1 MKQKHII
8 LITQKDGTATQDRTE
23 QIYRLLKPGYRIT
36 ILDTYKFIRKRM
48 TFLLCS
54 NPNLVFVY
62 GLKNAQFRLKKSH
75 YPIIEA
81 MKLRAD
87 ALVHDILSLKPDCVI
102 CGVEEDMMTLHHPL
116 NDALKIYDLPTPFAD
131 EVNYGGT
138 QPSTIIHELER
149 IEKTTLV
156 KSHFFCANWM
166 TYTKFL
172 EKKYRVRNSI
182 RAPSGCETAKRYARF
197 KGNPEIAF
205 VGNLDGYWTNL
216 PLLQNLC
223 KISNFPIN
231 IYGPKRRPHI
241 KLPYKGYLKKH
252 SHLAD
257 YQFGLITITNDPL
270 RKIGFSAKHL
280 LYVSYGLPVLCPIWR
295 QDKTLE
301 PATIYYNKHNFNE
314 RVRKYCTETLW
325 REKHEAAMRL
335 ARQMPWRK
343 TLRPLVKRIDEY
355 FQSTTE

>member
-1 MKQKHII
+1 
-8 LITQKDGTATQDRTE
+8 
-23 QIYRLLKPGYRIT
+23 
-36 ILDTYKFIRKRM
+36 
-48 TFLLCS
+48 
-54 NPNLVFVY
+54 
-62 GLKNAQFRLKKSH
+62 
-75 YPIIEA
+75 
-81 MKLRAD
+81 
-87 ALVHDILSLKPDCVI
+87 
-102 CGVEEDMMTLHHPL
+102 
-116 NDALKIYDLPTPFAD
+116 
-131 EVNYGGT
+131 
-138 QPSTIIHELER
+138 
-149 IEKTTLV
+149 
-156 KSHFFCANWM
+156 
-166 TYTKFL
+166 
-172 EKKYRVRNSI
+172 
-182 RAPSGCETAKRYARF
+182 
-197 KGNPEIAF
+197 
-205 VGNLDGYWTNL
+205 
-216 PLLQNLC
+216 
-223 KISNFPIN
+223 
-231 IYGPKRRPHI
+231 RRPHI